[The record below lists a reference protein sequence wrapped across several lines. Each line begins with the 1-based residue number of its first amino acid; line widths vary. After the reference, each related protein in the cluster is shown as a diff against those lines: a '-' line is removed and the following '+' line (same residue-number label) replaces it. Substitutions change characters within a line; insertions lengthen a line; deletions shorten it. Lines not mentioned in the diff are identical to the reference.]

1 MNRYFEPM
9 RTIGIFLLLII
20 VCSSQTYGQQYDRSA
35 GIRLGGSSGLTFK
48 KFVVN
53 EQALEVI
60 VSNRKEGI
68 QLTGLYMMH
77 QPMHVSFNENFY
89 FYYGVG
95 GHIGV
100 EKHGDISKIYA
111 NNDPTIFTYENISYL
126 TLGIDG
132 MIGVEYRMLSVPITL
147 SLDLK
152 PYLNYVGMR
161 KVKADF
167 WDASIAIKYIF

>member
-1 MNRYFEPM
+1 MNQYTKPIK
-9 RTIGIFLLLII
+9 TIGLLLLLITA
-20 VCSSQTYGQQYDRSA
+20 CDQSFGQQYDRSA
-35 GIRLGGSSGLTFK
+35 GVRLGGSSGLTFK
-48 KFVVN
+48 KFIVD
-53 EQALEVI
+53 EQAFEMI
-60 VSNRKEGI
+60 ISNRREGI

-77 QPMHVSFNENFY
+77 QPMHVSFNENFF

-95 GHIGV
+95 GHIGA
-100 EKHGDISKIYA
+100 EKHGDISKIYS
-111 NNDPTIFTYENISYL
+111 NSDPTIFTYENKSFL

-132 MIGVEYRMLSVPITL
+132 IIGVEYRMLSVPITL

-152 PYLNYVGMR
+152 PYVNYVGMR